1 MINVGIAEFAES
13 VNAAGGDA
21 VPVDWRPPGAGDP
34 AVARSLAQLIN
45 RPEVEEANG
54 VAFQRYLDAQPVL
67 EGIAPAGEAVPGLT
81 GRTLFHAGPP
91 IGWRDMCG
99 PMRGAVIGAILLEGW
114 ADSPDAAERMAANG
128 KVGFAPNHEHQA
140 VAPMAGGISP
150 SMPVWIVT
158 EAARGGRAFCN
169 LNEGLGKVLR
179 MGANGPDVLKRL
191 TWMRDRLAPALG
203 AALAESGPLELKPL
217 MAQALHMG
225 DEVHNRNVAASA
237 LLLKRWAPALLRAE
251 LPSGAAAEV
260 VEFMAGNDHF
270 FLNLSMAACK
280 ATMDA
285 ADGIE
290 HSSLVTAMAR
300 NGVEFGVRIS
310 GGRQRWFTAPA
321 PVVDG
326 LYFPGYSKADAAA
339 DLGDSSIAETAG
351 VGGFAMA
358 TAPAIVQFVG
368 GSAADAAAFTREM
381 GHVTMGHNPAWT
393 LPTMEFAGTPAG
405 IDARKVV
412 DTGIAPIINTGIAHR
427 EAGAGQVGAG
437 ITRAPL
443 ACLEQAI
450 VHLAAGLPG

>member
-1 MINVGIAEFAES
+1 MINVGIAGFAES
-13 VNAAGGDA
+13 VNAAGGSA

-34 AVARSLAQLIN
+34 AVARSLAQLVN
-45 RPEVEEANG
+45 RPEVEEANA

-67 EGIAPAGEAVPGLT
+67 EGIGPAGEAVPGLT

-114 ADSPDAAERMAANG
+114 ADSPDAAERMAADG

-140 VAPMAGGISP
+140 VAPMAGVISP

-169 LNEGLGKVLR
+169 LNEGLGRVLR
-179 MGANGPDVLKRL
+179 MGANGPNVLKRL
-191 TWMRDRLAPALG
+191 TWMRDRLAPTLG

-237 LLLKRWAPALLRAE
+237 LLLKRWVPALLRAE

-280 ATMDA
+280 AIMDA

-300 NGVEFGVRIS
+300 NGVEFGIRVSGGPTTVVYRAGSDRRRFVLSGLFQGRRRGRPGRQFHRGNGRRGWVRHGHRTGDRPVRGWQRRRRHGIYPGNGPHHDGPQSGLDAAHDGIRRNARRDRRPQSGRHEHRADHQHRDRPS
-310 GGRQRWFTAPA
+310 GGRSRA
-321 PVVDG
+321 G
-326 LYFPGYSKADAAA
+326 RG
-339 DLGDSSIAETAG
+339 GD
-351 VGGFAMA
+351 
-358 TAPAIVQFVG
+358 
-368 GSAADAAAFTREM
+368 
-381 GHVTMGHNPAWT
+381 H
-393 LPTMEFAGTPAG
+393 AGTALLS
-405 IDARKVV
+405 
-412 DTGIAPIINTGIAHR
+412 
-427 EAGAGQVGAG
+427 GAG
-437 ITRAPL
+437 RRPS
-443 ACLEQAI
+443 
-450 VHLAAGLPG
+450 